1 MVKNVLGRS
10 MPIVSNSFDCGSF
23 RSYNREDTVT
33 LEGKIGSPVV
43 RATRFVSSDVIKDDD
58 LVEMP
63 ISEEYSLDGL
73 LASGAPLRE
82 VDCEHLL
89 DSSDLLDLKNQGVT
103 GSLFSTLQEY
113 VENKSK
119 KQVVENFSSDASPA
133 AAAADELNNSHIE
146 EPNK

>member
-1 MVKNVLGRS
+1 
-10 MPIVSNSFDCGSF
+10 MPIVSNSSDCGSF
-23 RSYNREDTVT
+23 RNYKREDTVT

-43 RATRFVSSDVIKDDD
+43 RATRFVTSDVIEDDD

-63 ISEEYSLDGL
+63 TSDEYSLDGL

-89 DSSDLLDLKNQGVT
+89 DSPDLLDLRNQGVT

-113 VENKSK
+113 VESKNK
-119 KQVVENFSSDASPA
+119 KQEVDKPAPAASPA
-133 AAAADELNNSHIE
+133 AAAAAELHDEPYQE
-146 EPNK
+146 FNK